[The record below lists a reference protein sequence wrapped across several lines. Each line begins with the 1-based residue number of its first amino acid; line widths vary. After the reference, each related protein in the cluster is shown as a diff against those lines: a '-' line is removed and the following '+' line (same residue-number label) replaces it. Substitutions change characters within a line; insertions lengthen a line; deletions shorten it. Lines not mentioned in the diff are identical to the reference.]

1 MGDKLSLHKK
11 CDVHENVCTFAIE
24 IINILIEGFRRALQT
39 CRAPLLFF
47 ISQVRDYFNDK

>member
-24 IINILIEGFRRALQT
+24 IINILIEDFRRALQT
-39 CRAPLLFF
+39 CCAPLLFF

>member
-11 CDVHENVCTFAIE
+11 CDVHENVCTFALE
-24 IINILIEGFRRALQT
+24 KINIRIKGVRRALHT
-39 CRAPLLFF
+39 CRAQLLFF

>member
-1 MGDKLSLHKK
+1 MGDKFSLHKY
-11 CDVHENVCTFAIE
+11 CDVHENFCTFAIE